1 MATSSA
7 FARLPAN
14 IRVEWLRRKCSI
26 SMRAEQQGHK
36 FAVEDYICNTKVIA
50 VEDTGTFIVETRCYR
65 SLRKNERPHNFVV
78 TFRKFRYHTHRQS
91 ILVVLNIWLTQNQPF
106 AFLLLQLRQ

>member
-26 SMRAEQQGHK
+26 SMRAEQQDYK
-36 FAVEDYICNTKVIA
+36 FAVEDYICNTKVTA
-50 VEDTGTFIVETRCYR
+50 VEDTGTFIVDARCYR
-65 SLRKNERPHNFVV
+65 SQRKNERPHNLVV
-78 TFRKFRYHTHRQS
+78 TVRKFRYHKYRQS
-91 ILVVLNIWLTQNQPF
+91 ILVVLNIWLTKIQPS